1 MAAGRFS
8 ARNDRRGRGWRKR
21 ARARLSLGLLKTL
34 MRLRAEI
41 ADRPRRI
48 DRFIDYFGGTR
59 RAQPARG

>member
-1 MAAGRFS
+1 
-8 ARNDRRGRGWRKR
+8 
-21 ARARLSLGLLKTL
+21 

-59 RAQPARG
+59 QAQPARG